1 MKKKHF
7 WALIIVV
14 ALLLVCAMLIPII
27 QDRSWGDKG
36 DLALTIT
43 SDGTNMTLKGK
54 ITVTYTLTNVGTTK
68 MRVLEPQSFILVHVK
83 NINNTHVDYRGPLPS
98 RPPDP
103 TDGDLFV
110 LAPGKSR
117 SYTDE
122 VKGHDWAIEVN
133 KTFKIA
139 AGYSSKDVQGTFTL
153 PYWKGE
159 LSSNEII
166 ITIVP

>member
-14 ALLLVCAMLIPII
+14 ALLLVCAMLVPII
-27 QDRSWGDKG
+27 LDRSWGDKG

-43 SDGTNMTLKGK
+43 SDRTNMTLKGT
-54 ITVTYTLTNVGTTK
+54 IIVTYTLTNVGTTK
-68 MRVLEPQSFILVHVK
+68 LRVLEPQNFILTHPK
-83 NINNTHVDYRGPLPS
+83 NLNNTSVGYRGPVPS
-98 RPPDP
+98 IGPDP
-103 TDGDLFV
+103 SDRNLFV
-110 LAPGKSR
+110 LGPGKSR

-122 VKGHDWAIEVN
+122 LRGHDWALEVN
-133 KTFKIA
+133 KTYKIV
-139 AGYSSKDVQGTFTL
+139 AGYSSKDVRGTFTL

-166 ITIVP
+166 FTVVP